1 MSSARTTIPPE
12 SSREAEQQRETSRA
26 ELRARAHSP
35 GTSASSASV
44 GSGAVGAHSSPSSHG
59 SADDGADNRGG
70 GLGHDE
76 DRYELSFVIRPP
88 TTVSVASDVSPPI
101 IVRIRRFRGDGEL
114 LAPALMSSPPISE
127 SRSHSSLQSS
137 DEGTHISS
145 SEHSTGLDEG
155 ILLLLQLA
163 LYGTEEYTAITPSP
177 LQGITVRSPEV
188 YLDPDRLADVDQ
200 NNGEV
205 IPPEHRYFGIF
216 SNFRIAEAGRY
227 RLFVVLLQGVGLAP
241 LMHGQV
247 APAGRQLARIT
258 VPILAAE
265 SSGQGSEVENETLSD
280 GERRI
285 LQHFQDQGADVSI

>member
-12 SSREAEQQRETSRA
+12 SSWEAEQEREASRA
-26 ELRARAHSP
+26 EQRARAHSP
-35 GTSASSASV
+35 GTSASSGSA
-44 GSGAVGAHSSPSSHG
+44 GSGAAGAAHRSPSSRG
-59 SADDGADNRGG
+59 SADDGADNSGSG
-70 GLGHDE
+70 IGHDD

-88 TTVSVASDVSPPI
+88 TTVSVAVDISPPI
-101 IVRIRRFRGDGEL
+101 IVRIRRFRGDSEL
-114 LAPALMSSPPISE
+114 LAPALMSSSPISD
-127 SRSHSSLQSS
+127 RSHSSLQSS

-145 SEHSTGLDEG
+145 SEHSSGLDEG

-177 LQGITVRSPEV
+177 LQGTTVRSPEV
-188 YLDPDRLADVDQ
+188 YLDPDRLAVVNE

-227 RLFVVLLQGVGLAP
+227 VLFVVLLQGVGLAP

-258 VPILAAE
+258 VSILAVE
-265 SSGQGSEVENETLSD
+265 SSEQGSDFENEALSD

-285 LQHFQDQGADVSI
+285 LQHFQDQGADIPI